1 MGTVLRA
8 YMTVTLGL
16 YVKFV
21 LHFVLFFILFWGVI
35 FNPVFKN
42 LHYIHPIQAP

>member
-8 YMTVTLGL
+8 CMTVTLGS

-42 LHYIHPIQAP
+42 LH